1 MGNFGGMARTGIG
14 LTLGSGMKR
23 VIETSE
29 QVACMEAYFAAT
41 RRPPEQQVHLRSV
54 SRELFSRS
62 VIVSYTSGG
71 RMLGGF
77 CLVTEPP
84 IPLLAS
90 VPEAERREI
99 AILRDNAEEDFVSVA
114 FLWLDEGARGFI
126 HSARVWL
133 CMLSVINQLGHPF
146 LMYSYKQSERQNWQL
161 YRRGGRAINIYQG
174 LMSNGAEG
182 GVDYVPLRNL
192 SAPIDYLTR
201 FLGRHS
207 RLQPAMPLLQA
218 AG

>member
-1 MGNFGGMARTGIG
+1 MDNFGGMARTGAA
-14 LTLGSGMKR
+14 LTLGPGMKR
-23 VIETSE
+23 VIGSSE
-29 QVACMEAYFAAT
+29 QVACMEAYFVAT

-54 SRELFSRS
+54 SRELFARS
-62 VIVSYTSGG
+62 VIISYTAGG
-71 RMLGGF
+71 GMLGGF

-90 VPEAERREI
+90 VPEAERCEI

-126 HSARVWL
+126 HSARLWL
-133 CMLSVINQLGHPF
+133 CMLSVINQLGRPF
-146 LMYSYKQSERQNWQL
+146 LLYSYKQSERQNWLL

-174 LMSNGAEG
+174 LMSNGTEG
-182 GVDYVPLRNL
+182 GVDCMPLRNL
-192 SAPIDYLTR
+192 AAPIDYLTR
-201 FLGRHS
+201 FLARHGRL
-207 RLQPAMPLLQA
+207 RPAKPLLKA